1 VAEHR
6 VARPVAAVNDYRTPV
21 GGDTAMK
28 PVDETVPR
36 FTQDGL
42 TLILGGRTYG
52 KDTDD
57 ANYGRLLRMG
67 VPHEMDALTDTLTAN
82 SQLLGLR
89 SECGRTAVYEAY
101 GHDLALMARYRDAF
115 KTCIEAAVRA
125 RAAPDQKDAR
135 AFLDRVVS
143 GLAPILHQPTLNL
156 APDAL
161 LLEPPALLVKL
172 QNEFRADIQGLKQ
185 SIAVWFHILTESEN
199 VSLIEWLDPTSLR
212 YYFFRTESTRE
223 EIAKHVDRTGNW
235 IEGVTT
241 TTTTKSR
248 VQLFNERRSHTL
260 VKARVQAPEQYRARV
275 PKRIALLL
283 DKIPAEI
290 RPFVRIIDGHVTH
303 EEVQRRLTS
312 NKVEIEKHAVY
323 RPDPALAL
331 FNTWAINGWGGS
343 IEEESRSIYRGHP
356 LARANKLL
364 VGSLLAT
371 ATAALL
377 IEPFGGLRA
386 SLLVATIGVVLT
398 ALNQIGMRLEGRRS

>member
-1 VAEHR
+1 
-6 VARPVAAVNDYRTPV
+6 
-21 GGDTAMK
+21 MK

-36 FTQDGL
+36 ITQDGL

-52 KDTDD
+52 KDADD
-57 ANYGRLLRMG
+57 ANYGRLLQMG
-67 VPHEMDALTDTLTAN
+67 VPHEMDALTDTLTAT
-82 SQLLGLR
+82 SQLLALPAD
-89 SECGRTAVYEAY
+89 SGRTAIYEAY
-101 GHDLALMARYRDAF
+101 GHDLALMARYREAF

-143 GLAPILHQPTLNL
+143 ELAPILHRPTLNL
-156 APDAL
+156 APDVLSLEPSAL
-161 LLEPPALLVKL
+161 LAKL
-172 QNEFRADIQGLKQ
+172 KNEFRADVQGLKQ
-185 SIAVWFHILTESEN
+185 SIAVWFHILTESEF

-223 EIAKHVDRTGNW
+223 QIAKHVDRTGNW

-241 TTTTKSR
+241 TTTTKTR
-248 VQLFNERRSHTL
+248 VQLFNERRCHTL
-260 VKARVQAPEQYRARV
+260 VKARIQTPEQYRARV

-283 DKIPAEI
+283 DKIPTEV

-312 NKVEIEKHAVY
+312 NKVEVEKHSVY

-343 IEEESRSIYRGHP
+343 IKEESRSLYQGHP
-356 LARANKLL
+356 LARANKFL
-364 VGSLLAT
+364 VGSLLGT

-377 IEPFGGLRA
+377 MEPFGGVRA
-386 SLLVATIGVVLT
+386 SLLVAAIGLVLT
-398 ALNQIGMRLEGRRS
+398 ALKQLGMRLEGHGR

>member
-1 VAEHR
+1 
-6 VARPVAAVNDYRTPV
+6 
-21 GGDTAMK
+21 MK

-36 FTQDGL
+36 ITQDGL

-52 KDTDD
+52 KDADD
-57 ANYGRLLRMG
+57 PGYDRLLQMG
-67 VPHEMDALTDTLTAN
+67 APHEMDALTDTLAAT
-82 SQLLGLR
+82 SQLLGLP
-89 SECGRTAVYEAY
+89 SDSDRTAIYEAY

-143 GLAPILHQPTLNL
+143 ELAPILHQPTLNL
-156 APDAL
+156 APDVL
-161 LLEPPALLVKL
+161 PLESPALLAKL

-185 SIAVWFHILTESEN
+185 SIAVWFHILTESEY

-223 EIAKHVDRTGNW
+223 QIAKHVDRTGNW

-241 TTTTKSR
+241 TTTTKTR

-260 VKARVQAPEQYRARV
+260 VKARIQTPDQYRARV

-312 NKVEIEKHAVY
+312 NKVEVERHSVY
-323 RPDPALAL
+323 RPDPALVL
-331 FNTWAINGWGGS
+331 FNNWAISGWGGS
-343 IEEESRSIYRGHP
+343 IQEEARSLYRGHP

-364 VGSLLAT
+364 IGSLLAT
-371 ATAALL
+371 ATGALL
-377 IEPFGGLRA
+377 IEPFGGFRA
-386 SLLVATIGVVLT
+386 SLLVTTIGLVL
-398 ALNQIGMRLEGRRS
+398 AAMNQLGMRVEGRRP

>member
-1 VAEHR
+1 
-6 VARPVAAVNDYRTPV
+6 
-21 GGDTAMK
+21 MK

-36 FTQDGL
+36 ITQDGL

-52 KDTDD
+52 KDADE
-57 ANYGRLLRMG
+57 ANYGRLLQMG
-67 VPHEMDALTDTLTAN
+67 VPHEMDTLTDTLTAT
-82 SQLLGLR
+82 SQLLGLPGD
-89 SECGRTAVYEAY
+89 SGRTAIYEAY
-101 GHDLALMARYRDAF
+101 GHDLALMARYREAF

-143 GLAPILHQPTLNL
+143 ELAPILHRPTLNL
-156 APDAL
+156 APDVL
-161 LLEPPALLVKL
+161 SLEPAALLVKL

-185 SIAVWFHILTESEN
+185 SIAVWFHVLTESEY

-212 YYFFRTESTRE
+212 YYFFRTQSTRE
-223 EIAKHVDRTGNW
+223 QIAKHVDRTGNW

-241 TTTTKSR
+241 TTTTKTR
-248 VQLFNERRSHTL
+248 VQLFNERRCHTL
-260 VKARVQAPEQYRARV
+260 VKARIQTPEQYRARV

-283 DKIPAEI
+283 DKIPKEV
-290 RPFVRIIDGHVTH
+290 RPFLRIIDGHVTH

-312 NKVEIEKHAVY
+312 NKVEVEKHSVY

-343 IEEESRSIYRGHP
+343 IEEESRSLYQGHP

-371 ATAALL
+371 GTAALL
-377 IEPFGGLRA
+377 MEPFGGIRA
-386 SLLVATIGVVLT
+386 SLLVAAIGLVLT
-398 ALNQIGMRLEGRRS
+398 ALNQLGMRLEGHGR